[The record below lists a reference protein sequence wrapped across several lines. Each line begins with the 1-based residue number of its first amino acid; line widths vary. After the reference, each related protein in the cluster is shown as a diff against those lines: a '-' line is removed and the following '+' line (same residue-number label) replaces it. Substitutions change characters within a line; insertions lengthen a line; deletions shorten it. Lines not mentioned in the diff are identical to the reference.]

1 MSKRTPST
9 VFGMRLRNARLRAE
23 IPQDRLGVMIGLD
36 EATASARMSRYETGV
51 HTPPFEIV
59 QSLGKVLS
67 VPTAYFFCEDESL
80 ADLVSYWGTLKKTDR
95 EKALH
100 LLRQAFADE

>member
-1 MSKRTPST
+1 
-9 VFGMRLRNARLRAE
+9 MRLRNARLRAE